1 MLEVEW
7 LLLTCGKPTWDGGVQ
22 LPLLQR
28 CHAKLRMMVPSHVC
42 SMTYRLG
49 DEVKA
54 CHGHTGLLDL
64 EISIHASR
72 LLYMLCLLLGTF
84 FCSSHSSLFLY
95 LHTSPQILGRQEI
108 YLHLDVALVL
118 VSDALNIKHGYRQ
131 TAIFL

>member
-1 MLEVEW
+1 MV
-7 LLLTCGKPTWDGGVQ
+7 
-22 LPLLQR
+22 
-28 CHAKLRMMVPSHVC
+28 VPSHVC

-84 FCSSHSSLFLY
+84 SCFSHSSLFLY
-95 LHTSPQILGRQEI
+95 LHTSPQILGHQEV
-108 YLHLDVALVL
+108 YLHLEVALVL
-118 VSDALNIKHGYRQ
+118 VSDALNIKHGYQQ